1 MSTVSH
7 DSPIHIVY
15 IIDDLKVGG
24 AQVHL
29 VRLVDLMRHFFSIE
43 IICLGPRSEKL
54 MAQFTNDVEV
64 TFFDMS
70 SIRQPVTFLSSFL
83 GLIWHLRCSKPQLV
97 HTYLNTANVFGLLAA
112 RLAGIRRVITSRR
125 DMGHFRTGRMAAVE
139 SLLSR
144 HVAKKVFCVCQ
155 AVADVTRIQ
164 EKIPSEK
171 LEVLLN
177 GIDTMRYQPKAKEST
192 KTKVVFSMVAAMNR
206 EMKGHSDLLQAI
218 AEAVTSQQHN
228 FLFQLVGDGPLRD
241 SLETEVRHLNIEKY
255 VQFVGEQS
263 DVMPFLENTD
273 VLVVPS
279 HTEGI
284 SNAILEAMAM
294 GLPVIA
300 TAVDGNKEV
309 LVDSVNGFLV
319 PVRNSKAM
327 ARAILMYTANKPMI
341 RMHGDNARKYV
352 EENFSLRSMQD
363 NFIVAY
369 QEVLQ

>member
-1 MSTVSH
+1 MNH

-29 VRLVDLMRHFFSIE
+29 VRLVDLMRQSFSLE

-64 TFFDMS
+64 IFFDMS
-70 SIRQPVTFLSSFL
+70 SIRRPAMFLSSFF
-83 GLIWHLRCSKPQLV
+83 GLIRHLRCSKPQLV

-125 DMGHFRTGRMAAVE
+125 DMGYFRTGRMAAVE
-139 SLLSR
+139 SWLSR
-144 HVAKKVFCVCQ
+144 HVAQEVFCVCQ
-155 AVADVTRIQ
+155 AVAEATKVQ
-164 EKIPSEK
+164 EKIPFKK
-171 LEVLLN
+171 LRVLLN
-177 GIDTMRYQPKAKEST
+177 GIDTMRYQPKTKETS
-192 KTKVVFSMVAAMNR
+192 KTNVVFSMVAAMNR
-206 EMKGHSDLLQAI
+206 EMKGHSDLLKAI
-218 AEAVTSQQHN
+218 AEAVTSQQHD

-241 SLETEVRHLNIEKY
+241 SLEAEVRHLDIGKY

-263 DVMPFLENTD
+263 DVMPILMETD

-284 SNAILEAMAM
+284 SNAVLEAMAT

-300 TAVDGNKEV
+300 TAVDGNREV
-309 LVDSVNGFLV
+309 LVDNVNGFLV
-319 PVRNSKAM
+319 PFQNPEAM
-327 ARAILMYTANKPMI
+327 AKAILMYTANKPMI
-341 RMHGDNARKYV
+341 RMHGDNARKHV
-352 EENFSLRSMQD
+352 EENFSLQLMQD
-363 NFIVAY
+363 NYIAAY